1 MLMSNFY
8 TMKYDDG
15 VLTVLDQTLLPT
27 NEVYIELKSV
37 QDVYDAIKRLSVRGA
52 PAIGVCAAYGLAI
65 SARSRIN
72 GDIGIMLSGIKQ
84 DAAYLSS
91 SRPTAVNL
99 KYALDRVLDVL
110 CSMSGSYTPS
120 DIIAAI
126 EVEADRMRC
135 EDANTNRNIGE
146 NLLSLLHDGDTVL
159 THCNA
164 GILAT
169 TAYGTALSPFYLAKE
184 KGIDLHVYADET
196 RPLLQG
202 ARLTAW
208 ELCEAGVDVTLICD
222 NMAASVMST
231 GNINAVIVGCDRVAA
246 NGDTANKIGT
256 YGVAVL
262 AKHFGIPVY
271 IATPTT
277 TIDMNCPT
285 GIDIPI
291 EQRDGSEVRTL
302 YGVNTAPSCVKVLNP
317 AFDVT
322 PNELIA
328 AIVTEHGILRPPYS
342 QSLANLFNNPTHE

>member
-27 NEVYIELKSV
+27 NEVYIELKTV

-231 GNINAVIVGCDRVAA
+231 G
-246 NGDTANKIGT
+246 T